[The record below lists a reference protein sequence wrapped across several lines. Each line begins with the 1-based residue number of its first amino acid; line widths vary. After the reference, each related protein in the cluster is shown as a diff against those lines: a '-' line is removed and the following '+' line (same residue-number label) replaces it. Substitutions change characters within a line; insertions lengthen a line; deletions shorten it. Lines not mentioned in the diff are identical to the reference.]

1 MSLKVAV
8 PLSAATTRY
17 GSGASWMRTPSGCT
31 TSPSTRLSV
40 MSSNP
45 RMNVT
50 YCVETSA
57 RSSSGVAV
65 ARFRMKPP
73 LEPSGTITAFFT
85 FWAFIRPRTSVR

>member
-1 MSLKVAV
+1 
-8 PLSAATTRY
+8 
-17 GSGASWMRTPSGCT
+17 
-31 TSPSTRLSV
+31 

-45 RMNVT
+45 RINVT

-65 ARFRMKPP
+65 TRLRMKPP
-73 LEPSGTITAFFT
+73 FEPSGTMIAFFT